1 MRDKPTSK
9 KENLFAASRF
19 VLPEHRELYL
29 RIKAE
34 EARYIPP
41 TLDDEQRAEL
51 SEQVWQAFRDKCSV
65 TVTFFDGRMMQRH
78 AGIIATSTRPRAVS
92 SFARWTGWIGCRL
105 KRCMRSSAAR
115 DISKR
120 CRITDTFSCIHL
132 RDKPIAASTSCSVRE
147 AVSRAFRAPASSTWS
162 R

>member
-78 AGIIATSTRPRAVS
+78 AGIIAHLDQA
-92 SFARWTGWIGCRL
+92 AGRL
-105 KRCMRSSAAR
+105 KFRSLDR
-115 DISKR
+115 VDWLP
-120 CRITDTFSCIHL
+120 F
-132 RDKPIAASTSCSVRE
+132 E
-147 AVSRAFRAPASSTWS
+147 ALYAVERS
-162 R
+162 